1 MPDDSYMAEGTPLI
15 FAKATGNPKVD
26 QVRATAECLRQ
37 IERFIQQHPEQWHVP
52 HRIFSGS
59 P

>member
-1 MPDDSYMAEGTPLI
+1 
-15 FAKATGNPKVD
+15 
-26 QVRATAECLRQ
+26 LRQ

-52 HRIFSGS
+52 HRIWPDS